1 MKPLTD
7 KVPKEKTENRRT
19 QIIILVCFFLSGFL
33 GLVYEIIWIRKL
45 GLIFGTTVFSMT
57 TVLTAFFGGLALGS
71 YVFGRLTRRANNPI
85 RIYAFLEGLVGV
97 FALIFPLMLKLFGWL
112 YTPIYD
118 QIYQSFLILTAIR
131 FIFFVLLLI
140 VPTTMMGGTLP
151 LLSQYFIR
159 SNDTIGVKSGLLYG
173 INTIGAAVGAFICGF
188 YFIHLIGV
196 DTTNYL
202 AGVVNLLVAVVLYIS
217 SGAVPA
223 PLNVPKVT
231 GIENGDILN
240 PPLSP
245 NMPLQKEETQF
256 PLEKG
261 GRGDFKSSSLNYMT
275 ICLFLSGFASLG
287 YEIAWTRY
295 LSLPLANTRYTY
307 TMILVIFLLGTAG
320 GSLIFSRL
328 FDKVKNGVRFFGCLE
343 IGIGLSAFLLVPAVY
358 LLAIKIKYSLLL
370 YDFIACSVLMIIPT
384 ILMGATFPI
393 VVKIMTA
400 DSKSIGISTG
410 KLYAFNT
417 LGCILGSII
426 TGFLL
431 IPAFG
436 VKLSLSIL
444 IAVNIVI
451 GFFCLFRDSN
461 RNLIFNSVIGFV
473 TVLAF
478 VIIQLSLKV
487 DIPRNFLNI
496 LKGDSDEII
505 TIKEG
510 LENTVWVTVN
520 QQNQQKS
527 IWSNQTVLGRTITS
541 EPYGISFQIIQG
553 HIPMLLHHG
562 IPKKIL
568 GICLGTGQTFGSML
582 SYDID
587 KMDLVEISKTIANNA
602 LNDFSKYNKNLGND
616 KRVRIIIED
625 GRNFVA
631 HTKNSY
637 DVITL
642 EPSPPEE
649 AGIVNLYTKEFYKL
663 CLNRL
668 NKEGIM
674 SQWLPI
680 YNTHPDETAR
690 IIKTFISIFPNS
702 VLWYNEAD
710 LLLLGFKGEVQIDIN
725 KMESLLQNK
734 VISDDLSVSYLDS
747 KDYVLNNVPSILAGF
762 LMGPKELQEFS
773 GTFSPITD
781 NHPDLE
787 YSFLKY
793 EKLENKP
800 EWMTIYNA
808 EKIKQYLAPLQ
819 SYYKIDTSVVQNIE
833 YIRSRYISRLFA
845 QAYNRIAVSKAMSNP
860 DEAMT
865 LWKKALAYDTSYG
878 MAYGNLGS
886 YYYSR
891 EKLPEAISA
900 YEKAVQ
906 LLPMLPELWYV
917 LGSAYLAIGRSD
929 NAIETWQNAI
939 KLKPNFA
946 EAYNDIG
953 SAYIRLGRYK
963 EAIEA
968 YKSAVVAKPDF
979 ADAYYNL
986 GLAYEAISEWQN
998 AISSYQKAVEINPDF
1013 SEAIERLRNI
1023 AR

>member
-1 MKPLTD
+1 MSYKPLVNCSSEERT
-7 KVPKEKTENRRT
+7 EKSSLS
-19 QIIILVCFFLSGFL
+19 IIILICFVLSGFL

-71 YVFGRLTRRANNPI
+71 YLFGRLTSRVRNTI
-85 RIYAFLEGLVGV
+85 RIYAFLEVFVGI
-97 FALIFPLMLKLFGWL
+97 FAILFPSILRLFGAI
-112 YTPIYD
+112 YMPIYEH
-118 QIYQSFLILTAIR
+118 IYQSFFLLTAIR
-131 FIFFVLLLI
+131 FISFVLLL
-140 VPTTMMGGTLP
+140 VLPTTMMGGTLP

-159 SNDTIGVKSGLLYG
+159 SNETIGVKSGLLYG
-173 INTIGAAVGAFICGF
+173 INTIGATVGAFLCGF
-188 YFIHLIGV
+188 YFIHLLGV
-196 DTTNYL
+196 DTTNYI
-202 AGVVNLLVAVVLYIS
+202 AGIINLLVAIVLYIS
-217 SGAVPA
+217 SSI
-223 PLNVPKVT
+223 LNVPQGA

-245 NMPLQKEETQF
+245 FQKGESRLHQ
-256 PLEKG
+256 KG
-261 GRGDFKSSSLNYMT
+261 ENKSQSSFNYVT
-275 ICLFLSGFASLG
+275 ICFFLSGFASLG

-307 TMILVIFLLGTAG
+307 TMILVVFLLGTAV
-320 GSLIFSRL
+320 GSLIFSRI
-328 FDKVKNGVRFFGCLE
+328 FDKIKDGVRLFGCLE
-343 IGIGLSAFLLVPAVY
+343 IGIGFSAFILVPVVY
-358 LLAIKIKYSLLL
+358 LLATKIKYSPLL
-370 YDFIACSVLMIIPT
+370 YEFLACSILMLIPT
-384 ILMGATFPI
+384 ILIGATFPI
-393 VVKIMTA
+393 VVKTMTA
-400 DSKSIGISTG
+400 DSRSIGISTG

-417 LGCILGSII
+417 LGCILGSLI

-431 IPAFG
+431 IPVLG
-436 VKLSLSIL
+436 IKLSLVIL

-451 GFFCLFRDSN
+451 GFFCLFRDSS
-461 RNLIFNSVIGFV
+461 RNLIFNSIIGFA
-473 TVLAF
+473 TILAF
-478 VIIQLSLKV
+478 VAVQFSLKV
-487 DIPRNFLNI
+487 DIPRDFLNI

-510 LENTVWVTVN
+510 LENTVWVTIN

-527 IWSNQTVLGRTITS
+527 IWANQTVLGRTIAN

-553 HIPMLLHHG
+553 HIPMLLHRG
-562 IPKKIL
+562 TPKNIL

-582 SYDID
+582 SYDIE
-587 KMDLVEISKTIANNA
+587 KMDLVEISKTIVSTAV
-602 LNDFSKYNKNLGND
+602 NDFSKYNKNLGND

-631 HTKNSY
+631 NTNNTY
-637 DVITL
+637 DIITL

-663 CLNRL
+663 CLKRL
-668 NKEGIM
+668 NKDGIM

-690 IIKTFISIFPNS
+690 IIKTFISVFPNS
-702 VLWYNEAD
+702 ILWYNEAD
-710 LLLLGFKGEVQIDIN
+710 LLLLGFNGDIQINVN
-725 KMESLLQNK
+725 KMGSLLMSK
-734 VISDDLSVSYLDS
+734 AISDDLNVSYLDS
-747 KDYVLNNVPSILAGF
+747 KDYVLKNAYNILAGF

-773 GTFSPITD
+773 EAFSPITD

-787 YSFLKY
+787 YTFLKY
-793 EKLENKP
+793 EKLESKP
-800 EWMTIYNA
+800 EWMTIFNA
-808 EKIKQYLAPLQ
+808 EKIKQHLTPLQ
-819 SYYKIDTSVVQNIE
+819 AYYKMDQLTTLSIE
-833 YIRSRYISRLFA
+833 HIRSMYISRLFA
-845 QAYNRIAVSKAMSNP
+845 QAYNRIAVSKVKSNP

-865 LWKKALAYDTSYG
+865 LWKKALAYDPSYG

-886 YYYSR
+886 YYYSQ

-906 LLPMLPELWYV
+906 LLPELPELWYV
-917 LGSAYLAIGRSD
+917 LGSVYLVVGRSD
-929 NAIETWQNAI
+929 NAISAWQNAI

-946 EAYNDIG
+946 EAYNDLG
-953 SAYIRLGRYK
+953 VAYAGQSRYK

-968 YKSAVVAKPDF
+968 YKNAVRAKSGF

-986 GLAYEAISEWQN
+986 GLAYEAISQWQD
-998 AISSYQKAVEINPDF
+998 AISAYQKAVEINPEF
-1013 SEAIERLRNI
+1013 NEAIVRLRNI